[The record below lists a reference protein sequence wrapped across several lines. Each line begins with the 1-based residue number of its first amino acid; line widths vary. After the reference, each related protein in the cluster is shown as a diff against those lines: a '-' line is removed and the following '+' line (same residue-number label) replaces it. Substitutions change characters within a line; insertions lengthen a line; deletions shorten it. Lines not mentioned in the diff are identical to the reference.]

1 MVLAKDGTPEEIKE
15 LPKWKKIEE
24 VGTVITLKR
33 FIDNREVVTKRELMI
48 LWKVDRKTPERY
60 IAKGM
65 PVHECSLKGFQVFD
79 ILDCEAWR
87 DENINKSQSLKASKS
102 TNRQIEVGD
111 DEDHDESEI
120 DLDDVSV
127 EEAERRL
134 KIKDN
139 KIKDYKIKELSG
151 EFIKSETT
159 DKITAELGATFIGWL
174 VNSRETLSRDLA
186 NKSKGE
192 IFLILDEHFGRF
204 IQDLSKRLGEDYTDE
219 DMAIFEFLH
228 IVQFKIE
235 EYKGKIFN
243 LLGIKA

>member
-1 MVLAKDGTPEEIKE
+1 MVFARDNSPDELKE

-24 VGTVITLKR
+24 SGVELELKR
-33 FIDNREVVTKRELMI
+33 FIQNREVVTKRELML
-48 LWKVDRKTPERY
+48 LWKVDRKTIERY
-60 IAKGM
+60 VGKGM
-65 PVHECSLKGFQVFD
+65 PVHECSLKAFQVFD
-79 ILDCEAWR
+79 IVMCEEWR
-87 DENINKSQSLKASKS
+87 NKNINKSQSLKASKTKNIGVNIS
-102 TNRQIEVGD
+102 S
-111 DEDHDESEI
+111 DEEYDESDME
-120 DLDDVSV
+120 LDDVST

-139 KIKDYKIKELSG
+139 IIKNYKIKELSG

-192 IFLILDEHFGRF
+192 IFSMLDDHFGKF
-204 IQDLSKRLGEDYTDE
+204 INDLGKRLNTEYTEDHITTY
-219 DMAIFEFLH
+219 EFLH

-235 EYKGKIFN
+235 EYKDKIFK
-243 LLGIKA
+243 LLGIKD